1 MARGGLGHRP
11 GELSHRL
18 ADAGEGALESRRCRL
33 QGEDVV
39 IAFVVDL
46 GDVDELQIPDALLQL
61 DEALFEL
68 ATPVVGD
75 SGEVYCT
82 VQNDSSDAIRESMA
96 SNCSCWASSESL
108 NRFSHLV
115 SKSSNRINNSSNM
128 VRVFGSMTPLARWSQ
143 V

>member
-46 GDVDELQIPDALLQL
+46 GDVDELQL

-128 VRVFGSMTPLARWSQ
+128 VRVFGSMTPLARWSR